1 MWRHMNMNNE
11 EVAYALMDI
20 YGELLRMGKN
30 TPNRDKAICKA
41 IAALYTTKY
50 IVIPGDEPPHN
61 IEFNWGI
68 KDESD

>member
-1 MWRHMNMNNE
+1 MDNE
-11 EVAYALMDI
+11 AVAYNLIDMHKIVIRAN
-20 YGELLRMGKN
+20 KS
-30 TPNRDKAICKA
+30 TPTYDKAICKA

-50 IVIPGDEPPHN
+50 IVIPRNAPPRN

>member
-1 MWRHMNMNNE
+1 MDNE
-11 EVAYALMDI
+11 AVAYNLIDTYKVVIRAN
-20 YGELLRMGKN
+20 KS
-30 TPNRDKAICKA
+30 TPTYDKAICKA

-50 IVIPGDEPPHN
+50 IVIPGNAPPRN